1 MARFI
6 DFQTNF
12 STGELDPLLRSRV
25 DIPQYANAL
34 AKATNVI
41 IQPQG
46 GARRRPGTKHI
57 FELPNSSTPSV
68 ANGVRLISFEF
79 SVDDSYMLCFVA
91 GRMYVVKSG
100 ALITNINGS
109 GNDYLAVASITGAM
123 LSSLSWTQSADTLIV
138 VHPDLQPIK
147 IVRGATDASWTAT
160 TITFDSIP
168 KYAFAQTFNNPV
180 SLLTPSGVSGNVV
193 LTSQVTGTAQA
204 GTAST
209 ITLDA
214 AASEVDDIYANFTIS
229 ITDGT
234 GSGQSKTISSYVGST
249 KVATVSSN
257 WTTTP
262 DNTSK
267 FRITKSVFH
276 DGRSSTAQAGTAST
290 ITLDASASAAA
301 DIYNG
306 STITITG
313 GTGSGQIRIIS
324 NYVGSTKVAT
334 VSSNWTTTPD
344 STSQFTITSQV
355 DQYINV
361 SPQGRARISKYISA
375 TSVEA
380 IVEFPF
386 FNTQTIASGDWELET
401 GYENVWSSAR
411 GWPRSVSFH
420 EGRLYFGGAKSR
432 PSTIWGS
439 KVALFFDF
447 KPSEFLDDDAVEA
460 TLDTNQLNIIVDII
474 SGRDLQVFTTGGEF
488 YVPQQGT
495 DPITPLTFTFKQVS
509 RNGTKTGTRVE
520 ALESGSLFIQKQG
533 KALNEFLFSDTQL
546 TYISQ
551 RISLLSGHLLKNPS
565 RMSLRR
571 ATSTD
576 EGDLLLLVNATDGS
590 MAVYSV
596 LRSQQIVAP
605 SEFTT
610 DGEFLDVNVDVTQ
623 IYTVVKR
630 VFNGTTRYFVELF
643 SNDRFTDCAFTGGV
657 ASTATGLPHIGK
669 SLNVICD
676 GVPQGNETVSAGG
689 SVTFDRASTTNYEV
703 GLPITVY
710 LKTMPVEVKLQSG
723 TRIGFKKRIVEVNVI
738 VNESQHLNINN
749 QPVPFQNLDNPLLD
763 IAISPFTGIKRL
775 NGIRGYSRDAVI
787 EVTQTLPLKLTLLG
801 LEYKV
806 AVNQG
811 T

>member
-12 STGELDPLLRSRV
+12 STGELDPLLRARV

-46 GARRRPGTKHI
+46 GVRRRPGTKHI
-57 FELPNSSTPSV
+57 FELPNSSTPSA

-91 GRMYVVKSG
+91 GRMYVVKDG
-100 ALITNINGS
+100 ALVTNINAS
-109 GNDYLAVASITGAM
+109 GNDYLTVSNITGAM
-123 LSSLSWTQSADTLIV
+123 LSSICWTQSADTLIV

-160 TITFDSIP
+160 SITLDSIP
-168 KYAFAQTFNNPV
+168 KYAFTQTFTNPATT
-180 SLLTPSGVSGNVV
+180 LTPSAVAGNIT
-193 LTSQVTGTAQA
+193 LTAGAAVFHNGRTGTAQA
-204 GTAST
+204 GASTT

-214 AASEVDDIYANFTIS
+214 GAVATDDIYNGATIT
-229 ITDGT
+229 ITSGT
-234 GSGQSKTISSYVGST
+234 GAGQTRIISDYVGST
-249 KVATVSSN
+249 KVATVSTS

-262 DNTSK
+262 NST
-267 FRITKSVFH
+267 SVF
-276 DGRSSTAQAGTAST
+276 S
-290 ITLDASASAAA
+290 
-301 DIYNG
+301 
-306 STITITG
+306 
-313 GTGSGQIRIIS
+313 
-324 NYVGSTKVAT
+324 V
-334 VSSNWTTTPD
+334 
-344 STSQFTITSQV
+344 TSQV
-355 DQYINV
+355 DQYINA
-361 SPQGRARISKYISA
+361 SPQGRLRITKFISA

-380 IVEFPF
+380 ITEFPF
-386 FNTQTIASGDWELET
+386 FNTTAVASGNWELES
-401 GYENVWSSAR
+401 GYEDVWSSSR

-420 EGRLYFGGAKSR
+420 EGRLYFGGSKSR

-509 RNGTKTGTRVE
+509 RNGTRPGTRVE
-520 ALESGSLFIQKQG
+520 SLESGSLFVQKQG
-533 KALNEFLFSDTQL
+533 KSLNEFLFSDTQL
-546 TYISQ
+546 TYVTQ
-551 RISLLSGHLLKNPS
+551 RISLLSGHLLKDPT
-565 RMSLRR
+565 RLSLRR

-576 EGDLLLLVNATDGS
+576 EGDLLLIVNETDGTIAS
-590 MAVYSV
+590 YSI

-610 DGEFLDVNVDVTQ
+610 DGEFLDVSVDVTD
-623 IYTVVKR
+623 IYAIVKR

-643 SNDRFTDCAFTGGV
+643 DDNRLTDCAFIGGV
-657 ASTATGLPHIGK
+657 AASASSLPHIGK

-676 GVPQGNETVSAGG
+676 GVPQSNETVSGGG
-689 SVTFDRASTTNYEV
+689 SVTFDRASTVSYEV

-710 LKTMPVEVKLQSG
+710 VKTMPVEVKLQTG
-723 TRIGFKKRIVEVNVI
+723 TRVGFKKRIVEVNVI
-738 VNESQHLNINN
+738 VNNTQHLNINN
-749 QPVPFQNLDNPLLD
+749 QPVPFQNFDNPLLD
-763 IAISPFTGIKRL
+763 IAIAPFTGIKRL
-775 NGIRGYSRDAVI
+775 NGIRGYTRDAVI
-787 EVTQTLPLKLTLLG
+787 EITQTLPLKMTLLG